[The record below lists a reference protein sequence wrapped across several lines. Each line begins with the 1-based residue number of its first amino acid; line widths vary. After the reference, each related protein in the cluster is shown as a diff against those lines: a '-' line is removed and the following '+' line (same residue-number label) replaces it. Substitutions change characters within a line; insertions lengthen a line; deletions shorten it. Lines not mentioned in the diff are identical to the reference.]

1 MRYRLVKKGLVLGI
15 IVLLLAVI
23 FTPNIYAD
31 VNKINHL
38 LQKGGYSD
46 ATGSSELKLVRIRG
60 WPSPDPNAPG
70 IFIVGDVKNVGDAVF
85 SDLIDRSG
93 KIHPWLNPSKI
104 LAIDDGSWMGKI
116 SPGETSTVC
125 NIYVEEDLSPIG
137 LYRVS
142 FKIKPHSGDTNT
154 HNNQLSQ
161 FYLVFYFFGWWLF
174 RIGIGRHIY

>member
-1 MRYRLVKKGLVLGI
+1 MMKYRLVKKGLVLGI

-23 FTPNIYAD
+23 FTPYIYAD

-104 LAIDDGSWMGKI
+104 LAIDGGSWMGKI

-125 NIYVEEDLSPIG
+125 NIYVEEEDYGIEMSDG
-137 LYRVS
+137 EGMMSRR
-142 FKIKPHSGDTNT
+142 G
-154 HNNQLSQ
+154 
-161 FYLVFYFFGWWLF
+161 F
-174 RIGIGRHIY
+174 RRGFCGGPRGFMHGEESE